1 MALSS
6 ISCTGIYE
14 ELNTKGETLRKM
26 QHKNVTLSL
35 GRNEFKDVI
44 LCINFPSKREMKYT
58 LREMQIHKKFAKD
71 GKATI
76 KLPNESAQVMISNC
90 APDQLIMFLKT
101 MTTKLECLRKK
112 GFVSDRLKWK
122 SDLPRTFDEIS
133 PLTLRDLKEANEVKV
148 KAAERLEDFTPKG
161 KRKRM
166 ASDEKENMQPTGAKM
181 ARKLITTTDE
191 KGAIGLRDSSRLLA
205 AIENPV
211 KLNKEQNAVLEAV
224 RSGRNIFFTGSAG
237 TGKSFLLRRIIG
249 ALAPQHTFPTA
260 STGVAACHI
269 GGTTLHQFAG
279 VGSGQGSLEQCI
291 ELASRTQ
298 IAQQWRKCHHL
309 IIDEI
314 SMVDGDF
321 FDKLETVGRVI
332 RKSDKPFGGIQLI
345 ICGDFLQL
353 PPVTKGE
360 ERRKFCFQSKAWRKC
375 IDMNMELTD
384 VRRQSD
390 KTFISVLQNIRM
402 GRCPEFVYTTLR
414 GTAQNNIQQNGIL
427 ATQLCTHKEDVN
439 QINNF
444 QLKKLTGPSKS
455 YEATDS
461 DEVYLKQINFLSPV
475 PATLTLTVGAQV
487 MLAKN
492 VDITKGLVNGARGV
506 VIGFETGSE
515 CNPIVKFLCGL
526 ETAVKPTRWTFKVS
540 GGVLLTRKQI
550 PLKLAWAISIHKSQ
564 GMTLDC
570 VEISLSK
577 VFESGQSYVALS
589 RAKSLEG
596 LRVLD
601 FDRKCVRADPE
612 VLKFY
617 HKMGLKQKMLS
628 GTIEL
633 ESDIKRP
640 KHW

>member
-224 RSGRNIFFTGSAG
+224 RSGRNIFFTGS
-237 TGKSFLLRRIIG
+237 
-249 ALAPQHTFPTA
+249 
-260 STGVAACHI
+260 
-269 GGTTLHQFAG
+269 

-427 ATQLCTHKEDVN
+427 ATQLCTHKED
-439 QINNF
+439 
-444 QLKKLTGPSKS
+444 
-455 YEATDS
+455 
-461 DEVYLKQINFLSPV
+461 QINFLSPV